1 MIRRFLIVL
10 AVAACLVL
18 TLTTAAAASPG
29 PSCSAAPTP
38 IYANT
43 TGTLNATSLTT
54 TGTENLE
61 TLFYYNGQLATYG
74 DQPVTVNPDG
84 TWTGQFYPY
93 ETGKYTW
100 NFENNGVAEA
110 TCSDR
115 VK

>member
-1 MIRRFLIVL
+1 MRRFLV
-10 AVAACLVL
+10 AAAAAACLAL
-18 TLTTAAAASPG
+18 PAAPAAAAPG
-29 PSCSAAPTP
+29 PSCTATPTP

-43 TGTLNATSLTT
+43 TGTLNATGLST

-74 DQPVTVNPDG
+74 DQAITVNPDG
-84 TWTGQFYPY
+84 TWRGQFFPY
-93 ETGKYTW
+93 ETGRYTW
-100 NFENNGVAEA
+100 NFENNGVTEA

>member
-1 MIRRFLIVL
+1 MRRKPVL
-10 AVAACLVL
+10 LLTPLLAAF
-18 TLTTAAAASPG
+18 AFASPAAASPG
-29 PSCSAAPTP
+29 ASCSATPTP
-38 IYANT
+38 IYANA
-43 TGTLNATSLTT
+43 TGTLHAAGLAT
-54 TGTENLE
+54 TGTEVLE

-74 DQPVTVNPDG
+74 DQAITVNPDG
-84 TWTGQFYPY
+84 TWTGQFFPY